1 MSWFRAALHTVGLI
15 ETAVIAISGSIL
27 DSAVISAIV
36 GGVFLMLNTALTL
49 WLARRYDRAA
59 LASDR
64 ATLAATRTSGV
75 QQGTDHQEPRDP

>member
-1 MSWFRAALHTVGLI
+1 MSWFRAVLHTVGLI

-36 GGVFLMLNTALTL
+36 GGVFLMVNTALTL

-64 ATLAATRTSGV
+64 AALATRTSGV
-75 QQGTDHQEPRDP
+75 QQGTDHQEPGDP